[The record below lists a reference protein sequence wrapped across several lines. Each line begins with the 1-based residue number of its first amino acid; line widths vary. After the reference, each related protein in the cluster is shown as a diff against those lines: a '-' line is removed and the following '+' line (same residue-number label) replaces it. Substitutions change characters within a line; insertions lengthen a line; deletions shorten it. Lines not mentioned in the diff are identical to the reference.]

1 MAATHPSPHRS
12 ILLRSQII
20 VALLLVSLLLLSSL
34 GIAYYQIHHISSHFA
49 NMLDNE
55 TQRSQVAFNMSQDAL
70 NCRRYEKDLLLNLSE
85 QEAVSDYTDL
95 WHQSYADLIQSMDQ
109 LTALAADEDEK
120 TELDDLKAQAEH
132 YNQGMTQLIHQ
143 IEAGNIG
150 DPIAGNQELEL
161 YKDDIRNLIDAST
174 DLADRETSEAEEVGT
189 NIRSDLKDL
198 LVILLV
204 MTGGSVLLVA
214 VLGIMLPS
222 RLIVPVRRL
231 QQAAEQLTAGDLTIR
246 ASVLHNDE
254 IGQLA
259 QSFNIMAETISHQIA
274 EIDQSELVRQQNEQL
289 QQLLELVQVLEIPM
303 IALSSRVLLVPIVGH
318 VSDQRATQISQKVL
332 KAIHEHGAS
341 DVLVDITGLVN
352 FDVPARQ
359 MIEHMAGASRLLG
372 ARMIITGVSAEAAQ
386 VIVAHGIQLP
396 DVQTFA
402 QLQDGIAAIMHE
414 QPMLLPIS

>member
-12 ILLRSQII
+12 IVLRSQII
-20 VALLLVSLLLLSSL
+20 VALSLVSLLLLSSL
-34 GIAYYQIHHISSHFA
+34 SIAYYQIHHISSHFG

-55 TQRSQVAFNMSQDAL
+55 THRSHVAFNMSQDAL

-85 QEAVSDYTDL
+85 QGAVSDYADL
-95 WHQSYADLIQSMDQ
+95 WRQSYADLIQSMDQ

-120 TELDDLKAQAEH
+120 TELDDLKVQAEH
-132 YNQGMTQLIHQ
+132 YNQGVSQLIFQ
-143 IEAGNIG
+143 IEAGKIG
-150 DPIAGNQELEL
+150 DPMAGNQELEL
-161 YKDDIRNLIDAST
+161 YKDDIRNLIDASAN
-174 DLADRETSEAEEVGT
+174 LAARETSEAEEVGI
-189 NIRSDLKDL
+189 NIRNDLKDL

-214 VLGIMLPS
+214 VLGVMLPS

-231 QQAAEQLTAGDLTIR
+231 QQAAEQLTAGDLTVR

-332 KAIHEHGAS
+332 KAIHDRGAS

-359 MIEHMAGASRLLG
+359 LIEHMVGASRLLG